1 MTTDDETPIIRTT
14 SRRLAKGLVIVI
26 GVMIVGAVIGISQW
40 EHMHSVPPPSAKIKP
55 VYDVSRPQM
64 EPAPHPIPIG
74 APEETTTASEGG
86 AAAPAEKP
94 KADVT
99 LTILEGA
106 ATQGNPDYDPDELKV
121 KKGNTILVDNL
132 DLMPHTVTNGEGAS
146 DATSGKLF
154 DTSIINGGEFK
165 VIETANVDAGSH
177 PYYCTVHPY
186 MTGTLVVE

>member
-1 MTTDDETPIIRTT
+1 MTTDDESHITRTT
-14 SRRLAKGLVIVI
+14 PKRLAKGLVILVGI
-26 GVMIVGAVIGISQW
+26 MIVGAVIALSQW
-40 EHMHSVPPPSAKIKP
+40 EHMHSVPPQSSKLKP
-55 VYDVSRPQM
+55 KFDLSTSV
-64 EPAPHPIPIG
+64 AAGHGAPIG
-74 APEETTTASEGG
+74 APVASSAAVSTAEAP
-86 AAAPAEKP
+86 AAAKP

-106 ATQGNPDYDPDELKV
+106 ATQGSPDYDPDQLTI

-132 DLMPHTVTNGEGAS
+132 DLMPHTVTNGKDAS

-165 VIETANVDAGSH
+165 VLETANVDAGAH

-186 MTGTLVVE
+186 MIGTLTVE